1 MSIKDKKFILPN
13 TSMKQ
18 VAYKMVFDDLME
30 SSPLF
35 RGRYDTKNGNE
46 SFINGIW
53 TVMEYIACNVS
64 KDVGD
69 KFNNEFVENMTK
81 SKNKEKRMS
90 DNVLEIYS

>member
-1 MSIKDKKFILPN
+1 MNIKE
-13 TSMKQ
+13 Q

-30 SSPLF
+30 CPLF
-35 RGRYDTKNGNE
+35 RGEYDAENGNE

-64 KDVGD
+64 EDVGD

-81 SKNKEKRMS
+81 SKNKVKRMS